1 MYSVASFFI
10 GIFSSLFEGLCAR
23 PTVAR
28 ENMEHPITFEFEINI
43 FFSLKKYVPNVAWMK
58 YSEMSAVVKVLGDG
72 ISADS

>member
-1 MYSVASFFI
+1 
-10 GIFSSLFEGLCAR
+10 
-23 PTVAR
+23 
-28 ENMEHPITFEFEINI
+28 MEHPITFEFEINI